1 MADERILT
9 ANGVDL
15 CVQTLGEA
23 ALPATLLIHGASASM
38 YAWEDEF
45 CRRLAEGGRFV
56 IRYDHRDTGRSVSYP
71 PGRPPYGMRDLMED
85 AIGILDALGIDRAHL
100 VGRSMGGGLAA
111 LAALHHADRVET
123 LTLMAS
129 TPGKAGL
136 SPPSESFLAHL
147 SSGPPDWSDPSETM
161 EYVVGLL
168 RTFDGGTAA
177 FDEAPI
183 RASVARELNRTVN
196 VASSQTN
203 HFRIALGE
211 PFRHRLDEI
220 RVPTL
225 IVHGESDP
233 IFPIDHAEALAR
245 EIPGARLLVLPDCGH
260 LILSASWDW
269 LIPALLEH
277 TSVLRVH
284 QDGSRLRR

>member
-23 ALPATLLIHGASASM
+23 ALPATLLIHRASASM

-45 CRRLAEGGRFV
+45 CRRLAEGGRLV

-85 AIGILDALGIDRAHL
+85 AIGILDALGIDRVHL
-100 VGRSMGGGLAA
+100 VGRSIGGGLAA
-111 LAALHHADRVET
+111 LAALHHPDRVET

-147 SSGPPDWSDPSETM
+147 SSGPPDW
-161 EYVVGLL
+161 
-168 RTFDGGTAA
+168 
-177 FDEAPI
+177 
-183 RASVARELNRTVN
+183 TVN
-196 VASSQTN
+196 GASSQTN

-245 EIPGARLLVLPDCGH
+245 EIPGARLLVLPDCRH
-260 LILSASWDW
+260 LILPASWDW

-277 TSVLRVH
+277 TSGLRVH